1 VVPRRAPEVLRAAAR
16 EADALVVGAPGGSGS
31 TSRSLF
37 AGARCAVT
45 TVGGAAGVRSG
56 RPHRH
61 VVVGV
66 DASATEATEATE
78 AAGEAVAGVVREA
91 LHHAR
96 AGDRVTVVAGFRPEP
111 VRRDWPRGYRPSPT
125 VDEQVS
131 AVREATSAVVGP
143 PPLSSTSAAR
153 VPTAA

>member
-1 VVPRRAPEVLRAAAR
+1 MVPRRAPEVLRAAAR

-66 DASATEATEATE
+66 DASATE